1 MYFSD
6 TVIAVVKRRPHRKPT
21 CIVRIATRP
30 RRSQV
35 IRVVG
40 RTISAGTQPSKFK
53 NRRLLNN
60 IIRNKYKQPLCESQA
75 AQRIDGHCEYRR
87 TSPKQAGM
95 ETCKHVYHSRS
106 AAKQV

>member
-53 NRRLLNN
+53 NRRLANYTTEFLN
-60 IIRNKYKQPLCESQA
+60 KQPLCESQA
-75 AQRIDGHCEYRR
+75 AQLTVGNR
-87 TSPKQAGM
+87 K
-95 ETCKHVYHSRS
+95 
-106 AAKQV
+106 